1 MGTTKTTATVTGIKP
16 GDLVTFVDL
25 RGAEIAAKVVVARP
39 TPAVFA
45 KFVKTKAVVGDDG
58 KIKVPAVL
66 EDREV
71 HPAALLLD
79 LEIPG
84 MGFRPSVPRL
94 SQEAPSGAWR
104 PGVTR
109 NGS

>member
-1 MGTTKTTATVTGIKP
+1 MSKP
-16 GDLVTFVDL
+16 EKYLEYL
-25 RGAEIAAKVVVARP
+25 AEEVKKLQE
-39 TPAVFA
+39 TPGR
-45 KFVKTKAVVGDDG
+45 KMMN
-58 KIKVPAVL
+58 L
-66 EDREV
+66 EDSSFNAWVKHYRPDENSV
-71 HPAALLLD
+71 NTAVSYYQKGELVGLLLD